1 MKSLKSINPWLWVP
15 TLYFLQGIPYFLV
28 NNISMV
34 MFNQMGVPNGE
45 MSFFTTLLYFPWALK
60 FLWAPF
66 VDLIR
71 TKRWWFLTMQF
82 LMLGLAVLTIFSIP
96 QPDPATIAAMG
107 TEVKLFMGVLI
118 AFIVMA
124 FASATHDI
132 AADGFYMLA
141 LTSGVQAEMIGWRSV
156 FYRLSNV
163 FCNSALIAIP
173 GIIYDWTIKQ
183 GEQNM
188 PLAWKVTMVITAV
201 IFALMAVWHM
211 FFTPRPDADKPNAET
226 SVKDIISGFGKAFA
240 TYFTKPGLWIAILFM
255 LLYRLPEGFLM
266 KMIYPFLLGARETGG
281 LGLTMQELGVV
292 YGAIGVIFLLLGG
305 ILGGFYISR
314 VGLKK
319 AFWWMALAMTL
330 PCLSFVYLSMY
341 LPENMVYI
349 GIALAIEQFG
359 YGFGF
364 TAYMMYMMF
373 FSEGEFKTSHYAI
386 CTSFMALSMILPGL
400 VAGYIQEAIGYQN
413 FFWMVIAC
421 SVGTILATFLAR
433 RKVNPNYG
441 KK

>member
-118 AFIVMA
+118 AFIIMA

-240 TYFTKPGLWIAILFM
+240 TYFTKPGLWVAILFM

-266 KMIYPFLLGARETGG
+266 KMIYPFLLGARDTGG

-330 PCLSFVYLSMY
+330 PCLSFVYLSVY

-421 SVGTILATFLAR
+421 SVGTFLATFLAR
-433 RKVNPNYG
+433 RIVNGNYG

>member
-15 TLYFLQGIPYFLV
+15 TLYFLEGIPYFLV

-66 VDLIR
+66 VDLIK

-107 TEVKLFMGVLI
+107 TDVKLFTGVLI
-118 AFIVMA
+118 AFIIMA

-163 FCNSALIAIP
+163 FCNSALIAVP
-173 GIIYDWTIKQ
+173 GIIYDWTKEQ
-183 GEQNM
+183 GAESM
-188 PLAWKVTMVITAV
+188 PLAWQVTMGITAV
-201 IFALMAVWHM
+201 IFLLMAVWHL
-211 FFTPRPDADKPNAET
+211 FATPRPDTDKPNAET
-226 SVKDIISGFGKAFA
+226 TAKDIVTGFGKAFA
-240 TYFTKPGLWIAILFM
+240 TYFTKPALWVAILFM

-266 KMIYPFLLGARETGG
+266 KMIYPFLLGTRETGG
-281 LGLTMQELGVV
+281 LAMTMQELGVV
-292 YGAIGVIFLLLGG
+292 YGAIGVVFLLLGG
-305 ILGGFYISR
+305 ILGGYYISK

-330 PCLSFVYLSMY
+330 PCLSFVYLSVF
-341 LPENMVYI
+341 LPENMVN
-349 GIALAIEQFG
+349 IAIAIAIEQFG

-364 TAYMMYMMF
+364 TAYMMYMMY
-373 FSEGEFKTSHYAI
+373 FSDGEFKTSHYAI

-400 VAGYIQEAIGYQN
+400 AAGYIQEAIGYEN
-413 FFWMVIAC
+413 FFWMVICC
-421 SVGTILATFLAR
+421 SVATFLVTFLAWR
-433 RKVNPNYG
+433 ITDPNYG

>member
-188 PLAWKVTMVITAV
+188 PLAWKVTMVITAI

-330 PCLSFVYLSMY
+330 PCLSFVYLSTY
-341 LPENMVYI
+341 SPENMVYI
-349 GIALAIEQFG
+349 SIALAIEQFG

-400 VAGYIQEAIGYQN
+400 VAGYIQEAIGYEN
-413 FFWMVIAC
+413 FFWMVICC
-421 SVGTILATFLAR
+421 SVATFIVTFLAR

>member
-141 LTSGVQAEMIGWRSV
+141 LSSGVQAEMIGWRSV

-163 FCNSALIAIP
+163 FCNSVLIAIP

-400 VAGYIQEAIGYQN
+400 VAGYIQEAIGYEN

>member
-1 MKSLKSINPWLWVP
+1 MKSLKSINPWFWVP

-118 AFIVMA
+118 AFIIMA

-226 SVKDIISGFGKAFA
+226 SVRDIISGFGKAFA

-330 PCLSFVYLSMY
+330 PCLSFVYLSVY
-341 LPENMVYI
+341 LPTNMVYI

-400 VAGYIQEAIGYQN
+400 VAGYIQEAIGYQH

-421 SVGTILATFLAR
+421 SVATFFVTFLAR
-433 RKVNPNYG
+433 RIVDANYG

>member
-163 FCNSALIAIP
+163 FCNSVLIAIP

>member
-1 MKSLKSINPWLWVP
+1 
-15 TLYFLQGIPYFLV
+15 
-28 NNISMV
+28 MV

-66 VDLIR
+66 VDLIK

-96 QPDPATIAAMG
+96 QPDAATIAAMG
-107 TEVKLFMGVLI
+107 TEVKLFTGVLI
-118 AFIVMA
+118 AFIIMA

-173 GIIYDWTIKQ
+173 GVIYDWTIKQ
-183 GEQNM
+183 GEANM
-188 PLAWKVTMVITAV
+188 PLAWQVTMVITAV
-201 IFALMAVWHM
+201 IFALMAVWHL
-211 FFTPRPDADKPNAET
+211 FFTPRPDTDKPNAET
-226 SVKDIISGFGKAFA
+226 TVKDIMVGFGKAFA
-240 TYFTKPGLWIAILFM
+240 TYFTKPGLLIAIAFM

-305 ILGGFYISR
+305 ILGGYYISH

-421 SVGTILATFLAR
+421 SVGTFLATFLAR
-433 RKVNPNYG
+433 RCVNGSYG

>member
-1 MKSLKSINPWLWVP
+1 MKSLKSINPWFWVP

-118 AFIVMA
+118 AFIIMA

>member
-118 AFIVMA
+118 AFIIMA

-240 TYFTKPGLWIAILFM
+240 TYFTKPGLWVAILFM

-400 VAGYIQEAIGYQN
+400 VAGYIQEAIGYEN

>member
-15 TLYFLQGIPYFLV
+15 TLYFLEGIPYFLV

-66 VDLIR
+66 VDLIK
-71 TKRWWFLTMQF
+71 TKRWWFLSMQF

-96 QPDPATIAAMG
+96 QPDPSTIAAMG
-107 TEVKLFMGVLI
+107 TEVKLFTGVLI
-118 AFIVMA
+118 AFIIMA

-173 GIIYDWTIKQ
+173 GIIYDWTIQQ
-183 GEQNM
+183 GEANM
-188 PLAWKVTMVITAV
+188 PLAWQVTMGLTAV
-201 IFALMAVWHM
+201 IFALMAVWHI
-211 FFTPRPDADKPNAET
+211 FFTPRPVTDQPNADT
-226 SVKDIISGFGKAFA
+226 SVKDIIVGFGKAFA
-240 TYFTKPGLWIAILFM
+240 TYFTKPALWVAIAFM
-255 LLYRLPEGFLM
+255 LLYRLPEGFLL

-281 LGLTMQELGVV
+281 LGMTMQELGVV

-305 ILGGFYISR
+305 IIGGFYISR

-319 AFWWMALAMTL
+319 AFWWMALGMTL
-330 PCLSFVYLSMY
+330 PCLSFVYLSVF
-341 LPENMVYI
+341 LPTNMVS
-349 GIALAIEQFG
+349 IAVAIAIEQFG

-364 TAYMMYMMF
+364 TAYMMYMMY
-373 FSEGEFKTSHYAI
+373 FSEGDFKTSHYAI

-400 VAGYIQEAIGYQN
+400 VAGYIQEAIGYEK

-421 SVGTILATFLAR
+421 SLATFLVTFLAR
-433 RKVNPNYG
+433 RKVAPNYG

>member
-15 TLYFLQGIPYFLV
+15 TLYFLEGIPYFLV

-66 VDLIR
+66 VDLIK

-96 QPDPATIAAMG
+96 HPSPEVIAAMG
-107 TEVKLFMGVLI
+107 TEVKLFTGVLI
-118 AFIVMA
+118 AFIIMA

-183 GEQNM
+183 GEANM
-188 PLAWKVTMVITAV
+188 PMAWQVTMVITAV
-201 IFALMAVWHM
+201 IFAIMAVWHV
-211 FFTPRPDADKPNAET
+211 FFTPRPDTDKPNAET
-226 SVKDIISGFGKAFA
+226 TAKDIVTGFGKAFA
-240 TYFTKPGLWIAILFM
+240 TYFTKPALWVAIAFM

-281 LGLTMQELGVV
+281 LGMTMQELGVV

-305 ILGGFYISR
+305 ILGGYYISK

-330 PCLSFVYLSMY
+330 PCLSFVYLSMF
-341 LPENMVYI
+341 LPTNMVYI
-349 GIALAIEQFG
+349 AIAIAIEQFG

-400 VAGYIQEAIGYQN
+400 VAGYIQEAIGYQH

-421 SVGTILATFLAR
+421 SVATFT
-433 RKVNPNYG
+433 
-441 KK
+441 

>member
-1 MKSLKSINPWLWVP
+1 
-15 TLYFLQGIPYFLV
+15 
-28 NNISMV
+28 MV

-66 VDLIR
+66 VDLIK

-96 QPDPATIAAMG
+96 QPDPTVIANMQ
-107 TEVKLFMGVLI
+107 TEVALFTGVLI
-118 AFIVMA
+118 AFIIMA

-173 GIIYDWTIKQ
+173 GIVYDWTIKQ
-183 GEQNM
+183 GEANM
-188 PLAWKVTMVITAV
+188 PLAWQVTMVITAV
-201 IFALMAVWHM
+201 IFALMAVWHL
-211 FFTPRPDADKPNAET
+211 FFTPRPDTDKPNAET
-226 SVKDIISGFGKAFA
+226 TVKDIVVGFGKAFA
-240 TYFTKPGLWIAILFM
+240 TYFTKPALWIAIAFM
-255 LLYRLPEGFLM
+255 LLYRLPEGFLL

-281 LGLTMQELGVV
+281 LGMTMQELGVV

-319 AFWWMALAMTL
+319 AFWWMALGMTL
-330 PCLSFVYLSMY
+330 PCLSFVYLSVFM
-341 LPENMVYI
+341 PTNMI
-349 GIALAIEQFG
+349 NIAVAIAIEQFG

-364 TAYMMYMMF
+364 TAYMMYMMY

-400 VAGYIQEAIGYQN
+400 VAGYIQEAIGYEK
-413 FFWMVIAC
+413 FFWMVICC
-421 SVGTILATFLAR
+421 SVATFLVTFLAR
-433 RKVNPNYG
+433 RIVNPTYG

>member
-15 TLYFLQGIPYFLV
+15 TLYFLEGIPYFLV

-66 VDLIR
+66 VDLIK

-96 QPDPATIAAMG
+96 HPSPEVIAAMG
-107 TEVKLFMGVLI
+107 TEVKLFTGVLI
-118 AFIVMA
+118 AFIIMA

-183 GEQNM
+183 GEANM
-188 PLAWKVTMVITAV
+188 PMAWQVTMVITAV
-201 IFALMAVWHM
+201 IFAIMAVWHV
-211 FFTPRPDADKPNAET
+211 FFTPRPDTDKPNAET
-226 SVKDIISGFGKAFA
+226 TAKDIVTGFGKAFA
-240 TYFTKPGLWIAILFM
+240 TYFTKPALWVAIAFM

-266 KMIYPFLLGARETGG
+266 KMIYPFLLGARDTGG
-281 LGLTMQELGVV
+281 LGMTMQELGVV

-305 ILGGFYISR
+305 ILGGYYISK

-330 PCLSFVYLSMY
+330 PCLSFVYLSMF
-341 LPENMVYI
+341 LPTNMVYI
-349 GIALAIEQFG
+349 AIAIAIEQFG

-400 VAGYIQEAIGYQN
+400 VAGYIQEAIGYQH

-421 SVGTILATFLAR
+421 SVATFTVTFLAR
-433 RKVNPNYG
+433 HIVDANYG

>member
-118 AFIVMA
+118 AFIIMA

-240 TYFTKPGLWIAILFM
+240 TYFTKPGLWVAILFM

-266 KMIYPFLLGARETGG
+266 KMIYPFLLGARDTGG

-330 PCLSFVYLSMY
+330 PCLSFVYLSVY
-341 LPENMVYI
+341 LPTNMVYI

-421 SVGTILATFLAR
+421 SVGTFLATFLAR
-433 RKVNPNYG
+433 RIVNGSYG

>member
-118 AFIVMA
+118 AFIIMA

-240 TYFTKPGLWIAILFM
+240 TYFTKPGLWVAILFM

-266 KMIYPFLLGARETGG
+266 KMIYPFLLGARDTGG

-330 PCLSFVYLSMY
+330 PCLSFVYLSVY

-421 SVGTILATFLAR
+421 SVGTFLATFLAR
-433 RKVNPNYG
+433 RIVNGSYG

>member
-15 TLYFLQGIPYFLV
+15 TLYFLEGIPYFLV

-66 VDLIR
+66 VDLIK

-96 QPDPATIAAMG
+96 HPSPEVIAAMG
-107 TEVKLFMGVLI
+107 TEVKLFTGVLI
-118 AFIVMA
+118 AFIIMA

-183 GEQNM
+183 GEANM
-188 PLAWKVTMVITAV
+188 PMAWQVTMVITAV
-201 IFALMAVWHM
+201 IFAIMAVWHV
-211 FFTPRPDADKPNAET
+211 FFTPRPDTDKPNAET
-226 SVKDIISGFGKAFA
+226 TAKDIVTGFGKAFA
-240 TYFTKPGLWIAILFM
+240 TYFTKPALWVAIAFM

-266 KMIYPFLLGARETGG
+266 KMIYPFLLGVRETGG
-281 LGLTMQELGVV
+281 LGMTMQELGVV

-305 ILGGFYISR
+305 ILGGYYISK

-330 PCLSFVYLSMY
+330 PCLSFVYLSMF
-341 LPENMVYI
+341 LPTNMVYI
-349 GIALAIEQFG
+349 AIAIAIEQFG

-400 VAGYIQEAIGYQN
+400 VAGYIQEAIGYQH

-421 SVGTILATFLAR
+421 SVATFTVTFLAR
-433 RKVNPNYG
+433 RIVDANYG

>member
-15 TLYFLQGIPYFLV
+15 TLYFLEGIPYFLV

-66 VDLIR
+66 VDLIK

-96 QPDPATIAAMG
+96 QPDPTVIANMQ
-107 TEVKLFMGVLI
+107 TEVTLFTGVLI
-118 AFIVMA
+118 AFIIMA

-183 GEQNM
+183 GEANM
-188 PLAWKVTMVITAV
+188 PLAWKVTMVITAI
-201 IFALMAVWHM
+201 IFALLAIWHM
-211 FFTPRPDADKPNAET
+211 FFTPRPDTDKPNAET
-226 SVKDIISGFGKAFA
+226 TVKDIVVGFGKAFA
-240 TYFTKPGLWIAILFM
+240 TYFTKPALWVAILFM

-266 KMIYPFLLGARETGG
+266 KMIYPFLLGARDTGG
-281 LGLTMQELGVV
+281 LGMTMQELGVV

-305 ILGGFYISR
+305 ILGGYYISK

-330 PCLSFVYLSMY
+330 PCLSFVYLSVFM
-341 LPENMVYI
+341 PTNMVYI
-349 GIALAIEQFG
+349 AIAIAIEQFG

-400 VAGYIQEAIGYQN
+400 VAGYIQEAIGYEN
-413 FFWMVIAC
+413 FFWMVISC
-421 SVGTILATFLAR
+421 SIATFFVTFLAR
-433 RKVNPNYG
+433 HIVDANYG

>member
-15 TLYFLQGIPYFLV
+15 TLYFLEGIPYFLV

-66 VDLIR
+66 VDLIK

-82 LMLGLAVLTIFSIP
+82 LMLGLAALTILAIP
-96 QPDPATIAAMG
+96 HPDPATIASMG
-107 TEVKLFMGVLI
+107 TEVTLFTGVLI
-118 AFIVMA
+118 AFIIMA

-141 LTSGVQAEMIGWRSV
+141 LTPGVQAEMIGWRSV

-173 GIIYDWTIKQ
+173 GIIYDWTKEQ
-183 GEQNM
+183 GNENM
-188 PLAWKVTMVITAV
+188 PLAWQITMGITTV
-201 IFALMAVWHM
+201 IFALMAIWHI
-211 FFTPRPDADKPNAET
+211 FATPRPDTDKPYAGT
-226 SVKDIISGFGKAFA
+226 TAKDIIAGFGQAFA
-240 TYFTKPGLWIAILFM
+240 TYFKKPALWVAILFM

-266 KMIYPFLLGARETGG
+266 KMIYPFLLGSSADGG
-281 LGLTMQELGVV
+281 LGMTMQELGVV

-305 ILGGFYISR
+305 ILGGYYISK

-319 AFWWMALAMTL
+319 SFWWMALAMTL
-330 PCLSFVYLSMY
+330 PCLSFVYLSVF
-341 LPENMVYI
+341 LPENMVN
-349 GIALAIEQFG
+349 IAIAIAIEQFG

-364 TAYMMYMMF
+364 TAYMMYMMY
-373 FSEGEFKTSHYAI
+373 FSDGEFKTSHYAI

-400 VAGYIQEAIGYQN
+400 VAGYIQEAIGYEK
-413 FFWMVIAC
+413 FFWMVICC
-421 SVGTILATFLAR
+421 SVATFFVTFLAWR
-433 RKVNPNYG
+433 RVDPKYG

>member
-15 TLYFLQGIPYFLV
+15 TLYFLEGIPYFLV

-66 VDLIR
+66 VDLIK

-96 QPDPATIAAMG
+96 HPSPEVIAAMG
-107 TEVKLFMGVLI
+107 TEVKLFTGVLI
-118 AFIVMA
+118 AFIIMA

-183 GEQNM
+183 GEANM
-188 PLAWKVTMVITAV
+188 PMAWKVTMVITAV
-201 IFALMAVWHM
+201 IFALMAVWHI
-211 FFTPRPDADKPNAET
+211 FFTPRPDTDKPNADT
-226 SVKDIISGFGKAFA
+226 TAKDIVTGFGKAFA
-240 TYFTKPGLWIAILFM
+240 TYFTKPALWVAIAFM

-281 LGLTMQELGVV
+281 LGMTMQELGVV

-305 ILGGFYISR
+305 ILGGYYISK

-330 PCLSFVYLSMY
+330 PCLSFVYLSMF
-341 LPENMVYI
+341 LPTNMVYI
-349 GIALAIEQFG
+349 AIAIAIEQFG

-364 TAYMMYMMF
+364 TAYMIYMMF

-400 VAGYIQEAIGYQN
+400 VAGYIQEAIGYQH

-421 SVGTILATFLAR
+421 SIATFTVTFLAR
-433 RKVNPNYG
+433 RIVDANYG

>member
-15 TLYFLQGIPYFLV
+15 TLYFLEGIPYFLV

-66 VDLIR
+66 VDLIK
-71 TKRWWFLTMQF
+71 TKRWWFITMQF
-82 LMLGLAVLTIFSIP
+82 TMLALAILTIFSIP
-96 QPDPATIAAMG
+96 HPDAATIAAMG
-107 TEVKLFMGVLI
+107 TEVKLFTGVLI
-118 AFIVMA
+118 AFIIMA

-183 GEQNM
+183 GEANM
-188 PLAWKVTMVITAV
+188 PMAWQVTMIITAV
-201 IFALMAVWHM
+201 LFALMAIWHV
-211 FFTPRPDADKPNAET
+211 FFTPRPDTDKPNAET
-226 SVKDIISGFGKAFA
+226 TAKDIVVGFGKAFS
-240 TYFTKPGLWIAILFM
+240 TYFTKPALWVAILFM

-281 LGLTMQELGVV
+281 LGMTMQELGVV

-305 ILGGFYISR
+305 IIGGYYISK

-330 PCLSFVYLSMY
+330 PCLSFVYLSVF
-341 LPENMVYI
+341 LPTNMVYI
-349 GIALAIEQFG
+349 AIAIAIEQFG

-421 SVGTILATFLAR
+421 SVATFTVTFLAR
-433 RKVNPNYG
+433 RIVDANYG